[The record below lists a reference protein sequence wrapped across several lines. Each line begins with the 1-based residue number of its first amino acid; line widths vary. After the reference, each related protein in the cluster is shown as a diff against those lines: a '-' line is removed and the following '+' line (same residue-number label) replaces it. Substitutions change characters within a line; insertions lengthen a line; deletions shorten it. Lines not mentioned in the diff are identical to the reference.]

1 MATECL
7 AGMGDRARLPWALA
21 IWPVGCGPLKPG
33 GLHYSN
39 GPTQFPIISNY
50 IKLAKYESCT
60 FCSPKFPNFTK
71 VYKHSRGTTFLLGR
85 DSNSQ
90 QILN

>member
-1 MATECL
+1 MASARGGGTSVRKRAAQSASVGGTTTECL

-60 FCSPKFPNFTK
+60 FCSPKF
-71 VYKHSRGTTFLLGR
+71 S
-85 DSNSQ
+85 
-90 QILN
+90 